1 MRGDSLAKMAGGAP
15 PSHPK
20 IYHIT
25 HVDNLAAIVQAG
37 EILSD
42 SRMLEANSG
51 CTVVG
56 MSGIKRRRIMEL
68 EVSCHTGTK
77 VGDYVPFYFCPRS
90 IMLYILYKG
99 NHLDLEYHGGQR
111 PIVHLQADLRAVVCW
126 ADAHNVRWAFSDRN
140 AGTYFTGF
148 YNRLDDLDK
157 INWPAV
163 ASTDFRNRDGKEGKQ
178 AEFLVYQSFPWDLVE
193 TMGVIDERTAEQAKE
208 ALSNAER
215 RPTIRIKPDWYY
227 Y

>member
-56 MSGIKRRRIMEL
+56 MSDIKRRRLEEI
-68 EVSCHTGTK
+68 EVSCHPGTL
-77 VGDYVPFYFCPRS
+77 VGQYVPFYFCQRS
-90 IMLYILYKG
+90 IMLYILYMA
-99 NHLDLEYHGGQR
+99 NHPNLTYQGGQR
-111 PIVHLQADLRAVVCW
+111 PIVHLQADLYKTVEW
-126 ADAHNVRWAFSDRN
+126 ADDNRRRWAISDRN
-140 AGTYFTGF
+140 AGIYVAGF
-148 YNRLDDLDK
+148 FNSLDGLGKVD
-157 INWPAV
+157 WHAV
-163 ASTDFRNRDGKEGKQ
+163 AATDFRDPVVKEGKQ
-178 AEFLVYQSFPWDLVE
+178 AEFLMHESFPWELIE
-193 TMGVIDERTAEQAKE
+193 HIGTMDPGMKAQTEQAIRSAVHKP
-208 ALSNAER
+208 LVNVR
-215 RPTIRIKPDWYY
+215 RGWYY
-227 Y
+227 